1 EVLIVMKRSPVVVT
15 TLLFLSILLFGCG
28 SNTNSRADITG
39 YVLQAEDGRV
49 LVAEN
54 VSLEE
59 FEDIKDQSISDLD
72 GQNDVD
78 LAYIRYDNRGIFEK
92 GDEIEGWVDGID
104 ESYPAQ
110 AAGVKI
116 SVKE

>member
-1 EVLIVMKRSPVVVT
+1 MKRSPVVVT

-72 GQNDVD
+72 GQNDVE
-78 LAYIRYDNRGIFEK
+78 LVYISYDHTGIFEK
-92 GDEIEGWVDGID
+92 GDEIEAWVDGID

>member
-1 EVLIVMKRSPVVVT
+1 MKRSPVVVT

-59 FEDIKDQSISDLD
+59 FDDIKDQSISDLD
-72 GQNDVD
+72 GQNDVE
-78 LAYIRYDNRGIFEK
+78 LVYISYDHTGIFEK
-92 GDEIEGWVDGID
+92 GDVIEAWVDGLV
-104 ESYPAQ
+104 ECYSTQ
-110 AAGVKI
+110 ADGVLI
-116 SVKE
+116 SVNK

>member
-1 EVLIVMKRSPVVVT
+1 MKRSPVVVT

-28 SNTNSRADITG
+28 SNTISRADITG

-49 LVAEN
+49 LVADN

-59 FEDIKDQSISDLD
+59 YKDIKDQSISDMNS
-72 GQNDVD
+72 QNDVE
-78 LAYIRYDNRGIFEK
+78 LVYISYDHTGILEK
-92 GDEIEGWVDGID
+92 GDQIEARVDAID
-104 ESYPAQ
+104 KSNPAQ
-110 AAGVKI
+110 AAGVKN

>member
-1 EVLIVMKRSPVVVT
+1 MNRSPLFVRS
-15 TLLFLSILLFGCG
+15 LLVLSILLFGCG
-28 SNTNSRADITG
+28 SNTNSRVDITG
-39 YVLQAEDGRV
+39 YVLQGEDGRV

-72 GQNDVD
+72 GKNDVE
-78 LAYIRYDNRGIFEK
+78 LVYISYDHTGIFEK
-92 GDEIEGWVDGID
+92 GDEIEAWVDGID